1 MYWVVPSLS
10 WASPGAGPKVG
21 FIFSAVVTKG
31 FSCPVGAGL
40 GALEVARDVG
50 ESVKF
55 ELVCSP
61 HSCDAEDPSE
71 SGFFSLIGGNFLS

>member
-1 MYWVVPSLS
+1 M
-10 WASPGAGPKVG
+10 G
-21 FIFSAVVTKG
+21 FVFSAVVTEG

-40 GALEVARDVG
+40 GALEIARDVG

-71 SGFFSLIGGNFLS
+71 SAFDDALYLLHGARLFHGPPDFGSARLRE